1 MQRPVRTVDL
11 ERPLELRLPFVI
23 ASLRL
28 CIEFGLPAPTKSANA
43 HPRQRSLASRSISTK
58 FRKYEIPKMNQNM
71 LANPANAAD
80 SHASN

>member
-11 ERPLELRLPFVI
+11 ERPLDLRLSFVT

-28 CIEFGLPAPTKSANA
+28 CIEFVGPTPTKSANVY
-43 HPRQRSLASRSISTK
+43 PRQRFLASRSISIRFT
-58 FRKYEIPKMNQNM
+58 KYEVPKMNQNM